1 MKTRVISGVSFGLL
15 GIAIVVLTFSPL
27 PDIMVYAISLM
38 SVYELMKTFGV
49 VNKLMYVF
57 GIGFSALEIT
67 YMAYAQQLGIS
78 INPVVALIVYFVAM
92 LMLTLIDFGRTTFNH
107 VALTAF
113 SSMVL
118 PGALGC
124 FLKMRNMVGEY
135 GDVLTR
141 GHMRF
146 LIWFCLAG
154 AVFSDT
160 FALFAGVKFGKH
172 KLSPRISPKKTVE
185 GLIGG
190 VLGSALINIIALLI
204 CNYVCYRPFPIP
216 VWLMVIVS
224 LAVPLVG
231 TLGDLTASA
240 IKRNYGIKDFGNLI
254 PGHGGIMD
262 RMDSISLVTPF
273 VYAVLYIYLELTV

>member
-15 GIAIVVLTFSPL
+15 GIAVVVLTFSPL
-27 PDIMVYAISLM
+27 PDVMVYGITLISIF
-38 SVYELMKTFGV
+38 ELMKVFGV
-49 VNKLMYVF
+49 VNKLMYVL
-57 GIGFSALEIT
+57 GIGFSGLLVT
-67 YMAYAQQLGIS
+67 YMAYSAQLGITV
-78 INPVVALIVYFVAM
+78 NVTFALMIYFVAL

-107 VALTAF
+107 AALTGFA
-113 SSMVL
+113 SIAL
-118 PGALGC
+118 PGAIAC
-124 FLKMRNMVGEY
+124 FLKMRNLVTEY
-135 GDVLTR
+135 GDILTR

-146 LIWFCLAG
+146 LVWFCLAG

-190 VLGSALINIIALLI
+190 IVGSAAINIIALLI
-204 CNYVCYRPFPIP
+204 CNAVCYKPFPIP
-216 VWLMVIVS
+216 VWLMVIIS
-224 LAVPLVG
+224 LLVPVIG

-240 IKRNYGIKDFGNLI
+240 IKRSYGIKDFGNLI

-262 RMDSISLVTPF
+262 RMDSISFVVPF
-273 VYAVLYIYLELTV
+273 VYAVMYFYLKAIS

>member
-38 SVYELMKTFGV
+38 SVYELMKVFGV

-57 GIGFSALEIT
+57 GIGYSALQIT
-67 YMAYAQQLGIS
+67 YMAYSAQLGIT
-78 INPVVALIVYFVAM
+78 INPVLALMVYFVAM

-107 VALTAF
+107 AAL
-113 SSMVL
+113 SSFASIAL
-118 PGALGC
+118 PGAMVC

-135 GDVLTR
+135 GGALTR

-190 VLGSALINIIALLI
+190 IIGSALINIIALFI
-204 CNYVCYRPFPIP
+204 CNYVCYKPFPIP
-216 VWLMVIVS
+216 VWLMVIIS
-224 LAVPLVG
+224 LIIPVIG

-240 IKRNYGIKDFGNLI
+240 IKRSYGIKDFGNLI

-262 RMDSISLVTPF
+262 RMDSISFVAPF
-273 VYAVLYIYLELTV
+273 VYAVLYIYLEATV

>member
-1 MKTRVISGVSFGLL
+1 MKTRVISGLSFGLL

-27 PDIMVYAISLM
+27 PDIVVYAVSLM
-38 SVYELMKTFGV
+38 AVYELMKVFGV

-67 YMAYAQQLGIS
+67 YMAYSEQLGIS
-78 INPVVALIVYFVAM
+78 VNPVLALMIYFVAM
-92 LMLTLIDFGRTTFNH
+92 LMLTLIDFGKTTFNH

-113 SSMVL
+113 SSMII
-118 PGALGC
+118 PGALVC

-146 LIWFCLAG
+146 LFWFCLAG

-190 VLGSALINIIALLI
+190 IVGSAVINIIALLI
-204 CNYVCYRPFPIP
+204 CNAVCYKPFPIP
-216 VWLMVIVS
+216 VWLMIIIAVT
-224 LAVPLVG
+224 VPLVG

-240 IKRNYGIKDFGNLI
+240 IKRSYGIKDFGNLI

-262 RMDSISLVTPF
+262 RMDSISFVAPF
-273 VYAVLYIYLELTV
+273 MYAVLYIYLEATV

>member
-1 MKTRVISGVSFGLL
+1 MKSRVISGVSFGLL
-15 GIAIVVLTFSPL
+15 GIAIVALLFSPL
-27 PDIMVYAISLM
+27 PDIVVYAVALM
-38 SVYELMKTFGV
+38 SVYELMKVFGV
-49 VNKLMYVF
+49 VNKLMYVL
-57 GIGFSALEIT
+57 GIGYSALQIT
-67 YMAYAQQLGIS
+67 YMAYSSQLGMS
-78 INPVVALIVYFVAM
+78 INPVLVMIIYFVAM

-107 VALTAF
+107 AALSAF
-113 SSMVL
+113 VSMAF

-190 VLGSALINIIALLI
+190 VIGSAVINIIALFI
-204 CNYVCYRPFPIP
+204 CNAVCYKPFPIP
-216 VWLMVIVS
+216 VGFMVIVA

-240 IKRNYGIKDFGNLI
+240 IKRSYGIKDFGNLI

-262 RMDSISLVTPF
+262 RMDSISFVAPF